1 MCCIDF
7 TYIKHLYNVIAV
19 FININSLAFNEHLR
33 GPQTYAMSC
42 QSLPSGLFSGNCYQC
57 E

>member
-7 TYIKHLYNVIAV
+7 TYIKHLYNVIEV
-19 FININSLAFNEHLR
+19 FININSLAFTEHLR

-42 QSLPSGLFSGNCYQC
+42 QSLPSGLFSGKCYQC